1 MEDTIPDEVWKD
13 SFDKLLDIQP
23 KLRNLNIIKHSVRAS
38 LNIDS
43 SVENSKTGTELNS
56 SFQNKESDSLESYFP
71 MCCISTPYY
80 CGKKK
85 FPCEMSPITGIKL
98 DGLECNKRIPKNT
111 FYKKKVYFEDSL
123 KENKNLSHNCED
135 HKKLLLKP
143 GKWRK
148 SLNTWRR
155 THNVFKENGCV
166 SSNGSCVTTISRP
179 IQPFCQR
186 KSVLKK
192 TLLGNINFKKEILEQ
207 CQQSKPTPFDLEYA
221 TSNMLNTKKIGEGAY
236 GEVFRYTLHNGNYSN
251 FKTEDVVLKI
261 IPIEGSIE
269 INGEMQKT
277 FEQILSEIIISK
289 KMHSLRHGKNNITNG
304 FANLN
309 KVKLVRGKYPQHLI
323 MVWKLYDDE
332 KKSENDHPQIFRDD
346 QLFLVLEMK
355 YAGID
360 LSNYIFTNAEQS
372 YNALLQV
379 IITLA
384 IGEKVYEFEHR
395 DLHWGNILI
404 EKTDKKQI
412 LYKFNGQKL
421 TVSSKGVI
429 VTIID
434 YTLSRVTI
442 DECCHFNDL
451 STDDE
456 LFSATGDY
464 QYDIYRMMRKE
475 LGAIMHS
482 VGIHSAMAIK
492 RQRKRRDEQKRAR
505 ERRYSTQSSE
515 SGDTFHSPTG
525 SVRRKYHHSHA
536 AQPRPRMIDSQV
548 VTSIGM
554 LHIGIVFIVFG
565 VFLCGA
571 GIIPDE
577 TMSWNVFSS
586 SAVWWN
592 EVTCTGLFSLGLG
605 LFLLILNCLIS
616 RKEEEDLEDY
626 VQRQLTR
633 SRSDVSV
640 VDCCSTESINSAPLV
655 GRAGLN
661 SSGDALLE
669 KIVEEETP
677 YLNDRSAGI
686 SPIDIEND
694 TKLLLRRESIKDG
707 IDITRM

>member
-309 KVKLVRGKYPQHLI
+309 KG
-323 MVWKLYDDE
+323 
-332 KKSENDHPQIFRDD
+332 
-346 QLFLVLEMK
+346 
-355 YAGID
+355 
-360 LSNYIFTNAEQS
+360 SNTT
-372 YNALLQV
+372 YN
-379 IITLA
+379 
-384 IGEKVYEFEHR
+384 F
-395 DLHWGNILI
+395 
-404 EKTDKKQI
+404 
-412 LYKFNGQKL
+412 
-421 TVSSKGVI
+421 
-429 VTIID
+429 
-434 YTLSRVTI
+434 
-442 DECCHFNDL
+442 
-451 STDDE
+451 
-456 LFSATGDY
+456 AT
-464 QYDIYRMMRKE
+464 
-475 LGAIMHS
+475 
-482 VGIHSAMAIK
+482 
-492 RQRKRRDEQKRAR
+492 
-505 ERRYSTQSSE
+505 
-515 SGDTFHSPTG
+515 
-525 SVRRKYHHSHA
+525 
-536 AQPRPRMIDSQV
+536 
-548 VTSIGM
+548 
-554 LHIGIVFIVFG
+554 
-565 VFLCGA
+565 
-571 GIIPDE
+571 
-577 TMSWNVFSS
+577 
-586 SAVWWN
+586 
-592 EVTCTGLFSLGLG
+592 
-605 LFLLILNCLIS
+605 
-616 RKEEEDLEDY
+616 
-626 VQRQLTR
+626 
-633 SRSDVSV
+633 
-640 VDCCSTESINSAPLV
+640 
-655 GRAGLN
+655 
-661 SSGDALLE
+661 
-669 KIVEEETP
+669 
-677 YLNDRSAGI
+677 
-686 SPIDIEND
+686 
-694 TKLLLRRESIKDG
+694 
-707 IDITRM
+707 